1 MRFGSSAMSA
11 RRVQKKNRQTGFL
24 WFLWKSMSWWFG
36 STYSLVF
43 DVALKSMLMF
53 KEPVELFWMTK
64 PEFFR
69 GEDFVLG
76 DHDSRT
82 NRTTLAHM
90 FKIML

>member
-1 MRFGSSAMSA
+1 
-11 RRVQKKNRQTGFL
+11 
-24 WFLWKSMSWWFG
+24 
-36 STYSLVF
+36 
-43 DVALKSMLMF
+43 LMF